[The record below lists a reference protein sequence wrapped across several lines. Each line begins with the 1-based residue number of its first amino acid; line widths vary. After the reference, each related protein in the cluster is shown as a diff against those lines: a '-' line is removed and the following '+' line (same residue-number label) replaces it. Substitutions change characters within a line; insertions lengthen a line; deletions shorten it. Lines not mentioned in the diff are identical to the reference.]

1 MSELENY
8 YIRVWMK
15 MSISLG
21 KIRRNVFLRL
31 DRYYNTFGFLRFLV
45 LLIVQ
50 LVKIGEI
57 VKLNLN

>member
-1 MSELENY
+1 
-8 YIRVWMK
+8 MK